1 MHMEGDP
8 DNMQEKPAYNDV
20 VDSIYTFFNSKINEL
35 ENINIKNIIIDPGFG
50 FGKTIDHNFE
60 ILRNLE
66 RFKEFKKPLLAG
78 ISRKSMIYKFLN
90 TSPSKAL
97 NGTSVLNT
105 IALNKGADVLRV
117 HDIIEAKECLALFN
131 KLN

>member
-1 MHMEGDP
+1 MSVHGLLSASSADFEW
-8 DNMQEKPAYNDV
+8 ADV
-20 VDSIYTFFNSKINEL
+20 VQYGSIHQHSF
-35 ENINIKNIIIDPGFG
+35 
-50 FGKTIDHNFE
+50 
-60 ILRNLE
+60 LRNITHSDST
-66 RFKEFKKPLLAG
+66 FN
-78 ISRKSMIYKFLN
+78 ILN
-90 TSPSKAL
+90 HIL